1 MAHFARRGAS
11 RHLRHFLVATAAV
24 ITLLYLEYIIRREIF
39 TSHPSHVS
47 KRKTGPIDN
56 WSAFYINIRSL
67 IRRLAHSSIGQN
79 VSSEKLFQNKTSTSD
94 GSPYNRSV
102 YARLW
107 LWRHQVFFLFV
118 STQQRN
124 TISKKKQ
131 KTCASGGCIVYRRKI
146 WKQVQAKGQ
155 KAFKRVVAFPSI
167 TADREKEKRVYSHSA
182 HLVSFK
188 FSVYLYLVYRSGSYI

>member
-1 MAHFARRGAS
+1 MSRLKNCSRIRQARATD
-11 RHLRHFLVATAAV
+11 HLT
-24 ITLLYLEYIIRREIF
+24 
-39 TSHPSHVS
+39 
-47 KRKTGPIDN
+47 TGPCMLDCDCE
-56 WSAFYINIRSL
+56 
-67 IRRLAHSSIGQN
+67 GT
-79 VSSEKLFQNKTSTSD
+79 K
-94 GSPYNRSV
+94 
-102 YARLW
+102 
-107 LWRHQVFFLFV
+107 FFFCFV

-188 FSVYLYLVYRSGSYI
+188 FSVYLYLVYRSESYI